1 MIPTHDVNASLE
13 LEESFISECNFS
25 NRLISLGSDAI
36 LTNNAEIAV
45 SNPYMST
52 DNIKKLGRVRVTVS
66 GNLVVETN
74 SSARCDY
81 KMVVEGV
88 FSTVKTK
95 DDEEFGKLLWING
108 TSVLYGIVRAKMEV
122 ITSTIFESGKITLPL
137 INMVEFVKKQNEAY
151 LKQHNDKKQS

>member
-1 MIPTHDVNASLE
+1 
-13 LEESFISECNFS
+13 
-25 NRLISLGSDAI
+25 
-36 LTNNAEIAV
+36 
-45 SNPYMST
+45 MST

-88 FSTVKTK
+88 FSTGKAK

>member
-45 SNPYMST
+45 SNPYMSK
-52 DNIKKLGRVRVTVS
+52 DN
-66 GNLVVETN
+66 
-74 SSARCDY
+74 
-81 KMVVEGV
+81 
-88 FSTVKTK
+88 
-95 DDEEFGKLLWING
+95 
-108 TSVLYGIVRAKMEV
+108 

>member
-88 FSTVKTK
+88 FSTGKTK

-108 TSVLYGIVRAKMEV
+108 TSVLYGIVRAKWKL
-122 ITSTIFESGKITLPL
+122 SPPL
-137 INMVEFVKKQNEAY
+137 F
-151 LKQHNDKKQS
+151 LKAEKSPCPLSIWWNL